1 MKEHTGKNKIF
12 IVIII
17 CLCAVIIAG
26 LIYFM
31 KLKGG
36 SDSAFKPDLDSNA
49 KTQTA
54 DDTGEKPTGIRIPGY
69 PSITIEADKKDV
81 QMNLMNPEGNPCYF
95 TFEIVLNDTDETI
108 YTSKMVEPGKAI
120 TEVTLEERVVIARG
134 VNSLTTVTE
143 VETADLQKIKIN
155 AIQDQIEGDIYS
167 TINKSYIGNY
177 SNSYDNK
184 CLLITAIKGYLRG
197 LEATEG
203 GKGWL
208 KADSS
213 TMEINV
219 AKQKQY
225 P

>member
-95 TFEIVLNDTDETI
+95 TFTLVLKDTDETI
-108 YTSKMVEPGKAI
+108 YQPKWVNGSATGKANHTDHTVQRTVRRGI
-120 TEVTLEERVVIARG
+120 SCDTEDQYRALDDGRAMNG
-134 VNSLTTVTE
+134 AN
-143 VETADLQKIKIN
+143 VETV
-155 AIQDQIEGDIYS
+155 
-167 TINKSYIGNY
+167 
-177 SNSYDNK
+177 
-184 CLLITAIKGYLRG
+184 
-197 LEATEG
+197 
-203 GKGWL
+203 L
-208 KADSS
+208 K
-213 TMEINV
+213 V
-219 AKQKQY
+219 Q
-225 P
+225 

>member
-69 PSITIEADKKDV
+69 PTITIEADKKDV

-95 TFEIVLNDTDETI
+95 TFEIVLNDTGETI

-120 TEVTLEERVVIARG
+120 TEVTLDKALAAENIRRPSRLRPRH
-134 VNSLTTVTE
+134 SLTALHERGKCRDYINCTVTG
-143 VETADLQKIKIN
+143 ETVRKL
-155 AIQDQIEGDIYS
+155 G
-167 TINKSYIGNY
+167 
-177 SNSYDNK
+177 
-184 CLLITAIKGYLRG
+184 
-197 LEATEG
+197 
-203 GKGWL
+203 
-208 KADSS
+208 
-213 TMEINV
+213 
-219 AKQKQY
+219 
-225 P
+225 

>member
-69 PSITIEADKKDV
+69 PSITTGFHVLDHELKFYGQCRECQKRGRKK
-81 QMNLMNPEGNPCYF
+81 
-95 TFEIVLNDTDETI
+95 
-108 YTSKMVEPGKAI
+108 
-120 TEVTLEERVVIARG
+120 
-134 VNSLTTVTE
+134 
-143 VETADLQKIKIN
+143 
-155 AIQDQIEGDIYS
+155 
-167 TINKSYIGNY
+167 
-177 SNSYDNK
+177 
-184 CLLITAIKGYLRG
+184 
-197 LEATEG
+197 
-203 GKGWL
+203 
-208 KADSS
+208 
-213 TMEINV
+213 
-219 AKQKQY
+219 
-225 P
+225 

>member
-69 PSITIEADKKDV
+69 PTITIEADKKDV
-81 QMNLMNPEGNPCYF
+81 QMNLMNPF
-95 TFEIVLNDTDETI
+95 RTTD
-108 YTSKMVEPGKAI
+108 SGA
-120 TEVTLEERVVIARG
+120 
-134 VNSLTTVTE
+134 VNMCR
-143 VETADLQKIKIN
+143 
-155 AIQDQIEGDIYS
+155 
-167 TINKSYIGNY
+167 KSNLC
-177 SNSYDNK
+177 SHHPD
-184 CLLITAIKGYLRG
+184 
-197 LEATEG
+197 G
-203 GKGWL
+203 GKR
-208 KADSS
+208 DSQLS
-213 TMEINV
+213 CGPGLPGDDSGRYKHAV
-219 AKQKQY
+219 Q
-225 P
+225 

>member
-36 SDSAFKPDLDSNA
+36 SDSAFKPDLDPNA

-120 TEVTLEERVVIARG
+120 TEVTLDKALAAGEYPATIKITTA
-134 VNSLTTVTE
+134 SLTDGSAMNGANVETNTEMVGVIKELATE
-143 VETADLQKIKIN
+143 VKYMRGDLNET
-155 AIQDQIEGDIYS
+155 IERLNKLESKDGD
-167 TINKSYIGNY
+167 KWE
-177 SNSYDNK
+177 K
-184 CLLITAIKGYLRG
+184 FKWLIVAGLVTLILGYLAVSIG
-197 LEATEG
+197 L
-203 GKGWL
+203 K
-208 KADSS
+208 
-213 TMEINV
+213 
-219 AKQKQY
+219 
-225 P
+225 

>member
-120 TEVTLEERVVIARG
+120 TEVTLDKALAAGEYPATIKITTA
-134 VNSLTTVTE
+134 SLTDGAAMNGAN
-143 VETADLQKIKIN
+143 VET
-155 AIQDQIEGDIYS
+155 
-167 TINKSYIGNY
+167 T
-177 SNSYDNK
+177 
-184 CLLITAIKGYLRG
+184 LIA
-197 LEATEG
+197 
-203 GKGWL
+203 
-208 KADSS
+208 
-213 TMEINV
+213 
-219 AKQKQY
+219 Q
-225 P
+225 

>member
-36 SDSAFKPDLDSNA
+36 SDSAFKPDLDPNA

-81 QMNLMNPEGNPCYF
+81 QMNLMNPF
-95 TFEIVLNDTDETI
+95 RTTD
-108 YTSKMVEPGKAI
+108 SGAVNMCRKSNLCSHHPDGRKCDSQLSCGPG
-120 TEVTLEERVVIARG
+120 LP
-134 VNSLTTVTE
+134 
-143 VETADLQKIKIN
+143 
-155 AIQDQIEGDIYS
+155 GD
-167 TINKSYIGNY
+167 
-177 SNSYDNK
+177 
-184 CLLITAIKGYLRG
+184 
-197 LEATEG
+197 
-203 GKGWL
+203 
-208 KADSS
+208 DSGRYKHA
-213 TMEINV
+213 V
-219 AKQKQY
+219 Q
-225 P
+225 